1 MADISTD
8 RLGPTA
14 PTIAPTGRQNRDD
27 ANSRPSRRPVPRPKP
42 QDQESDVPDDSSGS
56 PHQVDQMA

>member
-14 PTIAPTGRQNRDD
+14 PAIAPTGRENHKD
-27 ANSRPSRRPVPRPKP
+27 ADPRPARRPSPRPKP
-42 QDQESDVPDDSSGS
+42 LEQEQEAEDDSEGP